1 MPVSAKTRELE
12 ALNLPPSPPFAVL
25 AVRATS
31 PDQSVPSPGLTTPSP
46 VTETVS
52 GSVLMFQR
60 LSLPPLLRSS
70 KTSRRLG
77 NDPLVGNPGSLGVER
92 TSRSAPISVLDIRKA
107 SPLSASSPMEITRYL
122 RISVELGGAPSGAA
136 SALSPEFIANTES
149 IVVNNNVVRKNFFFT
164 VDSSMNMLAVQNNN
178 RPDMLL

>member
-31 PDQSVPSPGLTTPSP
+31 PDQSTPSPGLTTPTP
-46 VTETVS
+46 ETETVS

-60 LSLPPLLRSS
+60 LSLPPVLRSS

-92 TSRSAPISVLDIRKA
+92 TSRSAPISVFDIRKA
-107 SPLSASSPMEITRYL
+107 SPLSLSSPMEITRYL

-136 SALSPEFIANTES
+136 PALSRAPS
-149 IVVNNNVVRKNFFFT
+149 PNVKRTVISNKVRRK
-164 VDSSMNMLAVQNNN
+164 
-178 RPDMLL
+178 